1 MRLERHWHVVLLTA
15 IALALTVPTNLV
27 FGQQRGQVV
36 VSTYGGSFIAAQRKA
51 YFEPFERETG
61 IHVVTTGEPE
71 IAKVKAMVLSK
82 NTEWDVA
89 EFTMAGMYVMQQQNL
104 LARIDY
110 SGFPK
115 SELSDMIPEVVTPYG
130 IGTLVFGDVIAYN
143 TKMYSAA
150 TAPTTWAQFWDF
162 QRFPGKRS
170 ILAMDYDP
178 APLEVALL
186 ADGVSPKDLY
196 PLDIDRAFRSLE
208 RIRPQIL
215 KWGGTGGVD
224 AISLLATGEVVLS
237 MASTGN
243 VNNMIAQGGP
253 IGATIN
259 EGLLYTDVWV
269 IPQGAKNYQNALRFL
284 QFASAARNQAV
295 MAAIYPNGPAN
306 RGAYRYLSPEVA
318 AKLPTSPQNL
328 PKMILVNAKW
338 WAQTDA
344 SGKTNAERVADVW
357 HRWILRR

>member
-1 MRLERHWHVVLLTA
+1 ML
-15 IALALTVPTNLV
+15 ALATIVGLVVTVSPVT
-27 FGQQRGQVV
+27 GQQRGQVV
-36 VSTYGGSFIAAQRKA
+36 ISTYGGSFVAAQRRA

-61 IHVVTTGEPE
+61 IHVVVTGEPE
-71 IAKVKAMVLSK
+71 IAKVKAMVENK
-82 NTEWDVA
+82 NTEWDAA
-89 EFTMAGMYVMQQQNL
+89 EFTMAGMFVMQQQNL
-104 LARIDY
+104 LAPIDY
-110 SGFPK
+110 SGFSK
-115 SELSDMIPEVVTPYG
+115 AELATMIPEVVTKYG

-143 TKMYSAA
+143 TKAYSAA
-150 TAPTTWAQFWDF
+150 TAPKTWAEFWDTS
-162 QRFPGKRS
+162 RFPGKRS

-186 ADGVSPKDLY
+186 ADGVSPKNLY
-196 PLDIDRAFRSLE
+196 PLDVDRAFKSLE

-224 AISLLATGEVVLS
+224 AISLLATGEVSLS

-253 IGATIN
+253 VGDIIN
-259 EGLLYTDVWV
+259 QGLLYTDVWV
-269 IPQGAKNYQNALRFL
+269 IPRGAKNYQNALRFL

-306 RGAYRYLSPEVA
+306 RGAYRYLTPEIA

-338 WAQTDA
+338 WSETDA
-344 SGKTNAERVADVW
+344 SGKTNAQRVADVW
-357 HRWILRR
+357 HQWILHH